1 MNMNMELKVVQG
13 LRPCYVKQGVRKKP
27 AMFHQWENV
36 SYPVR
41 EELFVGGMPSGVV
54 SHTLAIVEYENG
66 EVAREQPDRIIFT
79 DSKEYA
85 FPREEE
91 EDEID

>member
-41 EELFVGGMPSGVV
+41 EELFVGGMPSGIV

-66 EVAREQPDRIIFT
+66 EVHKEQPENIIFA
-79 DSKEYA
+79 DSKAYVFLRAEA
-85 FPREEE
+85 ENESV
-91 EDEID
+91 